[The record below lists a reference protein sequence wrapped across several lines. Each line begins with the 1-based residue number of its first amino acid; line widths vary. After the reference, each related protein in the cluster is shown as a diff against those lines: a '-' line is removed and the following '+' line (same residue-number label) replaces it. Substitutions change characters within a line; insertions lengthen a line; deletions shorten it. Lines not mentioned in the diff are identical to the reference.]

1 MDTMNDLLICAKAVG
16 YDAIMDEYPSPH
28 DESMIQVVRIKSDD
42 PQGSYEEAF
51 PYCIDYNPLTN
62 DAQAME
68 LLKWLIDRT
77 GYVIELWNS
86 KDGSWN
92 IDTQGNNGYQTW
104 SGQTLNEAIINAVCA
119 MEDTHE

>member
-1 MDTMNDLLICAKAVG
+1 MNDLLICAKALGLDAEVRG
-16 YDAIMDEYPSPH
+16 TKQIVYVRLPHHPVSAGCQVPYDP
-28 DESMIQVVRIKSDD
+28 R
-42 PQGSYEEAF
+42 
-51 PYCIDYNPLTN
+51 TN

-104 SGQTLNEAIINAVCA
+104 SGQTLNEAIIKAVVA